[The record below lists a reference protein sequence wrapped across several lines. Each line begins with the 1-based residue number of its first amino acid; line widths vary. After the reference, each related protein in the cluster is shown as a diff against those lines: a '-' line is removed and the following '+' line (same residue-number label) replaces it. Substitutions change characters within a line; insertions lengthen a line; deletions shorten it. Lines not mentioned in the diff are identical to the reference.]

1 MKILTE
7 SPDGHHTDTA
17 KALGYITQLLC
28 TGSRKALPIS
38 AIANWLTPPVALGQF
53 VLYFDEQGNPV
64 GYATWAFLA
73 DEVSALMERD
83 VINLLHLSE
92 WNEGLNL
99 WVTDLVCLPGFS
111 RPVIRHLRDVT
122 LGDFPLARSLKRDAE
137 ESLLRSRTFRARKR
151 SHFDV
156 APSCSQ

>member
-1 MKILTE
+1 MKIFTE
-7 SPDGHHTDTA
+7 SPNGHHADAA

-28 TGSRKALPIS
+28 TGSRKALPIY
-38 AIANWLTPPVALGQF
+38 AIAHWIAPPVALGQF

-73 DEVSALMERD
+73 DDVSMLMERD
-83 VINLLHLSE
+83 VINLLHPSE

-122 LGDFPLARSLKRDAE
+122 FRDFRLARSLKRDAG
-137 ESLLRSRTFRARKR
+137 ESLLRARRFRSERR
-151 SHFDV
+151 S
-156 APSCSQ
+156 